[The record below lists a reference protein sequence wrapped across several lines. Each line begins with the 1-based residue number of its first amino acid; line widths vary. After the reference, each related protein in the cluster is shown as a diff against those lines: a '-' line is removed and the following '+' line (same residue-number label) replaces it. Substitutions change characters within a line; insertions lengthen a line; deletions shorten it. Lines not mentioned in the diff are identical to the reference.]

1 MKFTTKIEIAPL
13 EKRVDY
19 SHKLLF
25 MGSCFA
31 AEIGAKLKSLRFD
44 ILVNPFGVLYN
55 PSSIAL
61 SFDRLESARPF
72 EAVELIKCGDIYK
85 SFMHGSEFA
94 AMSEEDFLYR
104 NNAILAE
111 ASAHFK
117 ESGWISVSLGTS
129 WVYRE
134 TNSGKIV
141 SNCHKLPASCFR
153 REILSVDEIVATL
166 SSIIERYPEKNWLF
180 TVSPIRHWKDGAH
193 GNQLS
198 KARLL
203 LAVESLS
210 NRFDNVHYFP
220 GYELMM
226 DELRDYRFYADDML
240 HPSSLAI
247 GYIWERFKE
256 FAIEGGCNSR
266 MQKIAAL
273 NLMYNH
279 RPIFSESK
287 EYRQFLEKIGE
298 LEKEIEIDARS
309 KL

>member
-1 MKFTTKIEIAPL
+1 MKFATKIGIEPL

-19 SHKLLF
+19 SHKLFF

-31 AEIGAKLKSLRFD
+31 AEIGAKLKTMRFD
-44 ILVNPFGVLYN
+44 IMVNPFGVLYN

-61 SFDRLESARPF
+61 SFDRLEISRPF
-72 EAVELIKCGDIYK
+72 EAEELIKSGDIYK

-94 AMSEEDFLYR
+94 AMSEEDFLCR
-104 NNAILAE
+104 NNAILTA
-111 ASAHFK
+111 ASAHFR

-134 TNSGKIV
+134 MSSGKVV
-141 SNCHKLPASCFR
+141 SNCHKLPSSCFR
-153 REILSVDEIVATL
+153 REILSVDEIVASL
-166 SSIIERYPEKNWLF
+166 SSIIERYPEKDWIF

-203 LAVESLS
+203 LAIECLL
-210 NRFDNVHYFP
+210 DKYGNVHYFP
-220 GYELMM
+220 AYELMM

-247 GYIWERFKE
+247 EYIWERFKE
-256 FAIEGGCNSR
+256 FAIDSGCNSR

-287 EYRQFLEKIGE
+287 EYRQFLEKIGK
-298 LEKEIEIDARS
+298 LEKEIGIDTRS